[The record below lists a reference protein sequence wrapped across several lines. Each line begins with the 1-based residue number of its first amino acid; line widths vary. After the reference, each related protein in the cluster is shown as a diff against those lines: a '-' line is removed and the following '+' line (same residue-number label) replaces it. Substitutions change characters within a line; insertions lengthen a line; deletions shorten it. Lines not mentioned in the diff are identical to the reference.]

1 MICVD
6 GVHKRF
12 AGSGQSA
19 LSGVNLEI
27 GRGEIFGI
35 IGRSGA
41 GKSTLVRLLNGLEKP
56 SEGTVRLDGIEV
68 GGLGPDGLRQL
79 RRRVGMIFQ
88 SFGLLSSATAA
99 HNIALPL
106 IIAGMTTPAITA
118 RVSDLLGIVGLKDHA
133 DKYPAQLSGGQK
145 QRVGIARA
153 LATGPDV
160 LLCDEATSALDPET
174 TREVLALIGS
184 LNRDLGLTIVLITHE
199 IDVVRQ
205 ACDRVAVLQSGK
217 IVESGATIDVVLDP
231 QHSETRALLG
241 DGGRLAAG
249 MHGFHGQIVR
259 FTVHGDATAAPVIS
273 RIARE
278 TGTDLTILDGRVGRL
293 RDTAYAQL
301 TLGIAG
307 GDVRTT
313 LALLEKYGRVST

>member
-1 MICVD
+1 VICVD

-19 LSGVNLEI
+19 LSGVNLKI

-145 QRVGIARA
+145 QRVGATRRRARWIRK
-153 LATGPDV
+153 L
-160 LLCDEATSALDPET
+160 
-174 TREVLALIGS
+174 REKCW
-184 LNRDLGLTIVLITHE
+184 R
-199 IDVVRQ
+199 
-205 ACDRVAVLQSGK
+205 
-217 IVESGATIDVVLDP
+217 
-231 QHSETRALLG
+231 
-241 DGGRLAAG
+241 
-249 MHGFHGQIVR
+249 
-259 FTVHGDATAAPVIS
+259 
-273 RIARE
+273 
-278 TGTDLTILDGRVGRL
+278 
-293 RDTAYAQL
+293 
-301 TLGIAG
+301 
-307 GDVRTT
+307 
-313 LALLEKYGRVST
+313 